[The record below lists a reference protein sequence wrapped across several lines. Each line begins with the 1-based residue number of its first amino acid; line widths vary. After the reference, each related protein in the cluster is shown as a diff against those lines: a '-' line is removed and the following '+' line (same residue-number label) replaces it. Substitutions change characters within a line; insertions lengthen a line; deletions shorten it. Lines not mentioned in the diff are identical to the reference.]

1 MLPTVCKFV
10 AMLLRHSIT
19 PPPTISTHGIYSVLS
34 QPRGAIGSGAAAVE
48 SAADSVVARSCGC
61 VGVIGG
67 FWEGLGWL

>member
-1 MLPTVCKFV
+1 MLPTVCCNAF
-10 AMLLRHSIT
+10 ASLSHSIT
-19 PPPTISTHGIYSVLS
+19 PPPTVSTHGIYSVLS